1 MKKQQQQME
10 HVFSKWF
17 DTAPHSVLIHKT
29 LSVRADVNRY
39 EVGAKLAWQ
48 EEKCYK
54 SPLGLSFI

>member
-1 MKKQQQQME
+1 ME